1 MRSVIAS
8 LRVVLPGSDHL
19 ECVDAGA
26 YVMDA
31 NSPRSVYSG
40 QRGNDSGS
48 GLAAAWRSRRAV
60 SAGEQGAEE
69 TLA

>member
-26 YVMDA
+26 YVVDA
-31 NSPRSVYSG
+31 NSPRSVHPG
-40 QRGNDSGS
+40 QRGDDSGG
-48 GLAAAWRSRRAV
+48 GLAAARRSRCAI